1 MLITDHWTLLRHSLV
16 FALIWTGMHSVWR
29 TEMEAI
35 RAEYACALLAVV
47 FRMHSLM
54 LHNEISDPRKLWKSQ
69 GKRTE
74 KDDIY

>member
-1 MLITDHWTLLRHSLV
+1 MLITDHWTLARCSLIFV
-16 FALIWTGMHSVWR
+16 SIWMEMHSVWS

-35 RAEYACALLAVV
+35 RAEYTCVLLAVV

-54 LHNEISDPRKLWKSQ
+54 SHNEVSDPAKLGKSQ
-69 GKRTE
+69 AKRTE

>member
-1 MLITDHWTLLRHSLV
+1 
-16 FALIWTGMHSVWR
+16 
-29 TEMEAI
+29 MEAI

>member
-1 MLITDHWTLLRHSLV
+1 
-16 FALIWTGMHSVWR
+16 
-29 TEMEAI
+29 MEAM
-35 RAEYACALLAVV
+35 RAEYMCVLLAVV

-54 LHNEISDPRKLWKSQ
+54 SHNEVGDPRKLRKSQ